1 MCPHPRTSRMIT
13 TVPRTQEVAA
23 DALVLILENLAILP
37 LPQPLYSWSSSR
49 IVQLGSWTNVE
60 AATCLWLRAAPNA
73 LKLVSPED
81 FRRGPK
87 RVSRWDDISGHGNH
101 ASQMRFERMPEFIPD
116 ALGEGQG
123 ALEFTGH
130 RVLETLPFT
139 TPLPQPLTIM
149 LVARASGDVT
159 LCDSLKPT
167 SSRFECAAA
176 HNARPRP

>member
-23 DALVLILENLAILP
+23 DALVLILENLAVLP

-73 LKLVSPED
+73 LKLVSPEE

-101 ASQMRFERMPEFIPD
+101 ASQMRFER
-116 ALGEGQG
+116 